1 MTDEVRKLERSS
13 ANPPSLPGHVI
24 EAALDAWGQA
34 GERHTISISGHS
46 MLPMIHDGDRV
57 LVTHGCAGVRQGD
70 VIVFRLNGL
79 LVAHRVLHIKGG
91 ADGPK
96 FVTKGDSTGQ
106 VDPHVSDREIV
117 GRVLAIERGGQHIS
131 LETFLWRTLGW
142 SIAVGTLAWIK
153 SYRWCQVL
161 KQRFLGTGPNRAT
174 TALRQ
179 GTLAFF
185 SRLLVLAQA
194 VACRWTSVA
203 NSTCG
208 ERGRARKG

>member
-1 MTDEVRKLERSS
+1 MERSS

-34 GERHTISISGHS
+34 GEQHTISISGHS
-46 MLPMIHDGDRV
+46 MLPTIHGGDRV

-70 VIVFRLNGL
+70 VVVFRLNGL

-91 ADGPK
+91 ADDKK

-131 LETFLWRTLGW
+131 LQTCPWRALGW
-142 SIAVGTLAWIK
+142 SIAVGTLAWTRL
-153 SYRWCQVL
+153 YRLSQAL
-161 KQRFLGTGPNRAT
+161 KQRLLGPQPNRVTA
-174 TALRQ
+174 ALRR
-179 GTLAFF
+179 GALAFC
-185 SRLLVLAQA
+185 SRILKLAHS
-194 VACRWTSVA
+194 VACWWTGVRTPSSSDHDRVA
-203 NSTCG
+203 
-208 ERGRARKG
+208 KG